1 MQLSINCKWTS
12 HTFLEQQCFP
22 QSRCESILRTQPDT
36 RIAKELHLACIEAEE
51 ERKREQLKQA
61 AVGSIAAAAVV
72 GVIGIASMLL
82 SKKH

>member
-1 MQLSINCKWTS
+1 M
-12 HTFLEQQCFP
+12 
-22 QSRCESILRTQPDT
+22 
-36 RIAKELHLACIEAEE
+36 ACIEAEE

>member
-1 MQLSINCKWTS
+1 M
-12 HTFLEQQCFP
+12 
-22 QSRCESILRTQPDT
+22 
-36 RIAKELHLACIEAEE
+36 ACIEAEE
-51 ERKREQLKQA
+51 ERKREQLKHA